1 MQSSIIKYLICV
13 LSVML
18 YICSISIR
26 TYTIKWTWNVSYDQH
41 VVQVQQRSLRAGEG
55 REGEGEKVDHSH

>member
-1 MQSSIIKYLICV
+1 MQCSIIKYLICV

-26 TYTIKWTWNVSYDQH
+26 TYTMKWMWNVSYDQP
-41 VVQVQQRSLRAGEG
+41 VMNSSYVRKLAGAGAFTSLSIPG
-55 REGEGEKVDHSH
+55 K